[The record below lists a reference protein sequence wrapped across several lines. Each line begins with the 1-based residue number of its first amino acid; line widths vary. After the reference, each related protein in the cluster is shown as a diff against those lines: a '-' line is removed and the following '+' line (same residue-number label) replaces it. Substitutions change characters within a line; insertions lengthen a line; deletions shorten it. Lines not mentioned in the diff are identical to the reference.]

1 VQSGTRVPLI
11 QFFRSHRI
19 AVFGLYVVVAG
30 IFTVF
35 FGRDLLEAWVYPDWL
50 IAPIMA
56 FGSFVAGSTFL
67 GGGAVAFPALTKILS
82 VDPVTA
88 KSFSLAIQA
97 VGMSAASLYIVSRVR
112 NLPFS
117 FMALYLA
124 GAGIGF
130 FVSFAFIEA
139 NVPAVDLRIAFTLF
153 LLCFLVVYL
162 FTRHSHNVST
172 EAHLEKTYRDIFITL
187 FGGALGGLIA
197 GLLGSGADL
206 VGFCLLALYF
216 RIEIIRATQISV
228 ILMAV
233 SSIIGLG
240 LKILFF
246 GGVGQQ
252 VFDLW
257 VVAAPVV
264 LFGAPLGAA
273 MCRRIPPNLLLG
285 FICLIVIAEVITTI
299 LLVPFDHDRLA
310 IYGLAIVIS
319 LIVLFFVG
327 YLATHKHD

>member
-1 VQSGTRVPLI
+1 VPLI
-11 QFFRSHRI
+11 QFFRRQRVAI
-19 AVFGLYVVVAG
+19 FGLYVVVAA
-30 IFTVF
+30 IFAVF
-35 FGRDLLEAWVYPDWL
+35 FGRAFIGAWVYPDWL

-82 VDPVTA
+82 VDPITA

-97 VGMSAASLYIVSRVR
+97 VGMSAASLYIISRVR

-117 FMALYLA
+117 FMALYLV

-130 FVSFAFIEA
+130 FVAFAFIEA
-139 NVPAVDLRIAFTLF
+139 SIPAVDLRIAFTLF

-172 EAHLEKTYRDIFITL
+172 EAHLEKTYRDIFVTL
-187 FGGALGGLIA
+187 FGGVLGGLIA

-228 ILMAV
+228 ILMAI
-233 SSIIGLG
+233 SSIIGLV
-240 LKILFF
+240 LKVLFF

-252 VFDLW
+252 VFNLW

-285 FICLIVIAEVITTI
+285 FICLIVMAEVITTI
-299 LLVPFDHDRLA
+299 LLVPVDNDRLA

-319 LIVLFFVG
+319 FIVLLFVG